1 MNNYKL
7 EIEAI
12 KPVEQ
17 SVNHVFAVDV
27 SGSMY
32 DVLPKMRSHIKIKKI
47 IPYLNILKKLYYSYR
62 WISKIYLLFKKK

>member
-27 SGSMY
+27 SGFKAEVENS
-32 DVLPKMRSHIKIKKI
+32 IKI
-47 IPYLNILKKLYYSYR
+47 YSNR
-62 WISKIYLLFKKK
+62 